1 MALRG
6 GGRGPR
12 ARDEAK
18 TGDRT
23 LLNAVRPPPT
33 PGGWRRRPGA
43 HPVAPAGRVQA
54 AAPLLKVSGTD
65 AGRGRLLHAG
75 RFAGPS

>member
-18 TGDRT
+18 PGDRT
-23 LLNAVRPPPT
+23 LLNAVRTPPT
-33 PGGWRRRPGA
+33 PGAMHRRPG
-43 HPVAPAGRVQA
+43 PPPMAPAGCNDGLSSRR
-54 AAPLLKVSGTD
+54 S
-65 AGRGRLLHAG
+65 RGLT
-75 RFAGPS
+75 